1 MKRQKVDLSH
11 KLRQLRIDRG
21 VKKSDLVTYLTI
33 TQRTYDR
40 YEDGSRKP
48 DFDTLIKLTEF
59 YDCILDDLVIKY
71 RDTTLV
77 DRSLVVSCRDLQQL
91 GLNSAL
97 SHGLIKQVYDGYS
110 YEEIPN
116 ASLDKKIK
124 FVYKK
129 DIIECLKTVVNDIE
143 VI

>member
-1 MKRQKVDLSH
+1 M
-11 KLRQLRIDRG
+11 
-21 VKKSDLVTYLTI
+21 
-33 TQRTYDR
+33 
-40 YEDGSRKP
+40 
-48 DFDTLIKLTEF
+48 IKLTEF
-59 YDCILDDLVIKY
+59 YDCTLDDLVIKY

-124 FVYKK
+124 VVYKK
-129 DIIECLKTVVNDIE
+129 DIIGCLKTVVNDIE